1 MSKVCAVVVTY
12 NRPELLLENIHALIS
27 QEFKLQTILIVDNY
41 SNKDTL
47 VKLQD
52 GGYINHFS
60 DNFVKF
66 GGEIKS
72 RVTNKQGEEIEF
84 IVLRLSTNT
93 GGSGGFNQGI
103 RYFYEKT
110 TDDLAWVMD
119 DDTIPHNDSLNKL
132 EHSYELLKSH
142 GHNVGFVCSR
152 VLEQNLSFGYPPVF
166 YTGNELMKYYVL
178 KNDLLRIQNCPF
190 LSALFTRNFV
200 KICGLPI
207 KDFFIWLD
215 DIEYTGRMK
224 DAFDNAICLSSVVI
238 HKRGV
243 VVDEHKISQKNFF
256 KFQNGF
262 RNKMFL
268 MSEDTSIFKIPKM
281 IRQIVIDWRTIKSS
295 DITFTN
301 KIKLLKS
308 LLIGSFF
315 FRPKREYFK

>member
-84 IVLRLSTNT
+84 IVLRLSKNI
-93 GGSGGFNQGI
+93 GGSGGFNKGM

-110 TDDLAWVMD
+110 TDDLIWIMD
-119 DDTIPHNDSLNKL
+119 DDTIPYQSSLI
-132 EHSYELLKSH
+132 ELMKGYNYLIAS
-142 GHNVGFVCSR
+142 NYNPGFICSR
-152 VLEQNLSFGYPPVF
+152 VLEVDHTHGNAPLFT
-166 YTGNELMKYYVL
+166 TGNDIFKYFSHEY
-178 KNDLLRIQNCPF
+178 QF
-190 LSALFTRNFV
+190 LSVDGCSFVSVLFTRKSLFE
-200 KICGLPI
+200 CGLPI
-207 KDFFIWLD
+207 KEFFIWHD
-215 DIEYTGRMK
+215 DLEYTLRMARK
-224 DAFDNAICLSSVVI
+224 FNNVICLSSIVL
-238 HKRGV
+238 HKR
-243 VVDEHKISQKNFF
+243 ELSAAIEEITNENCF
-256 KFQNGF
+256 KYINGF
-262 RNKMFL
+262 RNEMFL
-268 MSEDTSIFKIPKM
+268 NTEMDKP
-281 IRQIVIDWRTIKSS
+281 IRRIIRLIINRTR
-295 DITFTN
+295 
-301 KIKLLKS
+301 KIKNSKISNKNKLRLIYS
-308 LLIGSFF
+308 LINGVLF